1 MVGWSV
7 GWSVRNKLTFFI
19 NISYT
24 ISRTLTKLGLKVDI
38 DEIYLSVKGQGRWL
52 KGQGQIQDF
61 SKIGCDQILV
71 LFIGL

>member
-1 MVGWSV
+1 M
-7 GWSVRNKLTFFI
+7 R
-19 NISYT
+19 
-24 ISRTLTKLGLKVDI
+24 VDI
-38 DEIYLSVKGQGRWL
+38 DEIYLSVKGQGRWF